1 MDQLILS
8 LVSAH
13 PTIMAIITVIGALR
27 IVNKPLFAFLHSVML
42 ATNSQKGEAIVTEVE
57 TSKVYSGFL
66 FLLDYVASV
75 KPAPKPLV
83 LQAAKPDADSKA
95 A

>member
-8 LVSAH
+8 LAQAH
-13 PTIMAIITVIGALR
+13 PSILAVITVIGALR
-27 IVNKPLFAFLHSVML
+27 IVNKPLFAFLHSVMQ
-42 ATNSQKGEAIVTEVE
+42 ATGSQKGEALVTEVE
-57 TSKVYSGFL
+57 TSKIYSGFL

-75 KPAPKPLV
+75 KPAPKPLI
-83 LQAAKPDADSKA
+83 LQAAKTDVDPKA